1 MHEMEKVL
9 VMAERY
15 SLEGP
20 VRIAIAFTS
29 GEGHT
34 ARLANHVALGAES
47 VEGTAVDLLDVAEL
61 TDDIWRI
68 LGEAD
73 AIIFGA
79 PTYMGGPAG
88 AFKLFADASSGVWY
102 RQEWK
107 DKIAAG
113 FTNSGHMSG
122 DKLNTLVSFAILAAQ
137 HGMIWASY
145 GAKGGWDTSQGSADD
160 LNRLGSWLGVA
171 TQANKDQD
179 ADVVPPLS
187 DLLTGEALGRRVAD
201 VTRQFVTGRGATAG
215 LATAAD

>member
-1 MHEMEKVL
+1 MEIFSI
-9 VMAERY
+9 MAERH
-15 SLEGP
+15 SPEGHI
-20 VRIAIAFTS
+20 RIAIAFSS
-29 GEGHT
+29 GQGHT
-34 ARLANHVALGAES
+34 ARLAEHVAAGAR
-47 VEGTAVDLLDVAEL
+47 AVDGTDVELLDVAEL
-61 TDDIWRI
+61 TDETWRI

-88 AFKLFADASSGVWY
+88 AFKLFADASSGVWS

-113 FTNSGHMSG
+113 FTNSGHMAG

-187 DLLTGEALGRRVAD
+187 DLLTGEALGRRVAE
-201 VTRQFVTGRGATAG
+201 VTRQFVTGRRATAG